1 MSIEQFVYA
10 TRTTHITGK
19 VLLAAQDDLIRV
31 ELAFKGRDELVDAPL
46 IRRQALHGLE

>member
-1 MSIEQFVYA
+1 MSIEQFASA

-31 ELAFKGRDELVDAPL
+31 ELAFQGRDELVDALL
-46 IRRQALHGLE
+46 IRRQATHGLE